1 MRRTGALIA
10 SLVATALV
18 AGCSSGG
25 GSSASPPSPTSSIS
39 RSVSASPS
47 GPPSFTIDATGDLLI
62 HTKVYEQAQ
71 VYGKASGRAYDFR
84 PMFARVKPLLSAASL
99 AVCHVETP
107 MSANDTNIAGYPT
120 FNTPH
125 ELAPAIKDAGWESCS
140 TASNHSY
147 DEGVSGVTAT
157 LQALDA
163 EGIAH
168 TGTARSP
175 AEGAHFEMHHLSAG
189 GADVTVAMLS
199 YTYGLNGV
207 KLPADK
213 PWLVNITDPP
223 AILAAAHAAR
233 AAGADFVVVSMHW
246 GTEYQVAPTA
256 EQQQLA
262 AQLLASPDIDL
273 ILGDHVHVVQ
283 PIAKMATPQGPKYVI
298 YGLGNFVSN
307 QSPAAD
313 LAPSTQDGMIAKAT
327 VTLESGRWTVSKM
340 TYTPTYVEIGPY
352 VVHPIPQDLADPKLP
367 ASLRRQLLASYH
379 RTVSQ
384 VSSLPGHGHDA
395 TPDPLPAGTG

>member
-1 MRRTGALIA
+1 MRRAGALVV
-10 SLVATALV
+10 SLAAGALV

-25 GSSASPPSPTSSIS
+25 GSHSGAPSSKPSTTQHA
-39 RSVSASPS
+39 SASPS

-71 VYGKASGRAYDFR
+71 VYGKASGSAYDFR

-107 MSANDTNIAGYPT
+107 MSGDDTNVAGYPT

-125 ELAPAIKDAGWESCS
+125 ELAPAIKYAGWESCS

-147 DEGVSGVTAT
+147 DEGIGGVTAT
-157 LQALDA
+157 LDALDA
-163 EGIAH
+163 AGIAH
-168 TGTARSP
+168 TGTARNA
-175 AEGAHFEMHHLSAG
+175 AEGAHFEMHHLAG
-189 GADVTVAMLS
+189 ATVAMLS

-207 KLPADK
+207 NLPADK
-213 PWLVNITDPP
+213 PWLVNVTEPSR
-223 AILAAAHAAR
+223 ILAAAHAAK
-233 AAGADFVVVSMHW
+233 AAGANFVVVSMHW

-283 PIAKMATPQGPKYVI
+283 PIAKVSTPEGPKYVI

-313 LAPSTQDGMIAKAT
+313 LAPDTQDGIIVKAT
-327 VTLESGRWTVSKM
+327 VTEQNGRWTVTKL

-352 VVHPIPQDLADPKLP
+352 VVHPIPQDLADPKTS
-367 ASLRRQLLASYH
+367 ATLRRQLLASYH

-384 VSSLPGHGHDA
+384 VSSLAGHSTDA
-395 TPDPLPAGTG
+395 TPDPLPAGAG

>member
-1 MRRTGALIA
+1 
-10 SLVATALV
+10 V

-25 GSSASPPSPTSSIS
+25 GSPTSSPAP
-39 RSVSASPS
+39 RSSTAKPANATPS

-62 HTKVYEQAQ
+62 HTKVFEQAQ
-71 VYGKASGRAYDFR
+71 VYGKSSGRAYDFR
-84 PMFARVKPLLSAASL
+84 PMFTQVKPLLSESSL

-107 MSANDTNIAGYPT
+107 MSADDTNVAGYPT

-125 ELAPAIKDAGWESCS
+125 ELAPAIKDAGWDSCS

-147 DEGVSGVTAT
+147 DEGSSGVTAT
-157 LQALDA
+157 LDALDA
-163 EGIAH
+163 AGVTH
-168 TGTARSP
+168 TGTARSA
-175 AEGAHFEMHHLSAG
+175 AEGAHFEMHKIG
-189 GADVTVAMLS
+189 GAAGLTVAMLS

-207 KLPADK
+207 NLPADK
-213 PWLVNITDPP
+213 PWLVNITNPP
-223 AILAAAHAAR
+223 AILVAAHAAR
-233 AAGADFVVVSMHW
+233 AAGANFVVVSMHW
-246 GTEYQVAPTA
+246 GTEYQVAPTT

-283 PIAKMATPQGPKYVI
+283 PIAKVSTPQGPKYVI

-313 LAPSTQDGMIAKAT
+313 LAPATQDGIIVRAT
-327 VTLESGRWTVSKM
+327 VTLQSGRWSVAKV

-352 VVHPIPQDLADPKLP
+352 IVHPIPEDLADPKTP
-367 ASLRRQLLASYH
+367 AALRQQLLASYH

-384 VSSLPGHGHDA
+384 VSSLAGHGNDA
-395 TPDPLPAGTG
+395 TPDPLPAGAG

>member
-1 MRRTGALIA
+1 MRRAGALVA
-10 SLVATALV
+10 CFAATALV

-25 GSSASPPSPTSSIS
+25 GSKPNASSPKAATSKPA
-39 RSVSASPS
+39 SASPS

-62 HTKVYEQAQ
+62 HTKVYERAQ
-71 VYGKASGRAYDFR
+71 VYGKASGSAYDFR
-84 PMFARVKPLLSAASL
+84 PMFARVKPLISAASL

-107 MSANDTNIAGYPT
+107 MSADDTNVAGYPT

-125 ELAPAIKDAGWESCS
+125 ELAPAIKYAGWDSCS

-147 DEGVSGVTAT
+147 DEGTSGVNAT
-157 LQALDA
+157 LGALDA
-163 EGIAH
+163 AGIAH
-168 TGTARSP
+168 TGTARGA
-175 AEGAHFEMHHLSAG
+175 AEGAHFEMHHIAG
-189 GADVTVAMLS
+189 ATVAMLS

-207 KLPADK
+207 NLPADK
-213 PWLVNITDPP
+213 PWLVNITDVSR
-223 AILAAAHAAR
+223 ILAAAHAAR
-233 AAGADFVVVSMHW
+233 AAGANFVVVSMHW

-256 EQQQLA
+256 TQQQQA

-283 PIAKMATPQGPKYVI
+283 PIAKVSTPQGPKYVI

-313 LAPSTQDGMIAKAT
+313 LAPDTQDGIIVKAT
-327 VTLESGRWTVSKM
+327 VSLENGRWTVTKL

-352 VVHPIPQDLADPKLP
+352 IVHPIPQDLADPKIS
-367 ASLRRQLLASYH
+367 ATLRTQLLASYH

-384 VSSLPGHGHDA
+384 VSSLTGHSSDA
-395 TPDPLPAGTG
+395 TPDPLPAGSG